1 MYQSVSK
8 VMNMISTAESLELE
22 THEIEIWCDNQ
33 VEGFQATNI
42 LADIAREQGFDVAVD
57 LLQGHIPRLIAIK
70 DGVQIT
76 ILAFGPFRA
85 WQHEPDDIE
94 ERILSG
100 KPDFIVYNRST
111 NSILFAL
118 EDTAATCTG
127 NQSQQRAERFCSL
140 VRNGIPT
147 AYCLPAYAT
156 KPTDSKSRR
165 PNLWMPITALK
176 LIEATGTL
184 ALIFTYADEENPDD
198 RTVGEGFNN
207 VMRLFWGFILR
218 DCGLPETCESI
229 IRRQIRYMLDAIDN
243 QHEGLFSDLP
253 GWDSDSLDQYEES
266 YYRLTRGEDVDPECL
281 PLNWNVPIAELE
293 LKENEPRAYIPLPLA
308 RRVDS
313 DIAAGRAYFPS
324 IKRSRGKPPTRTS
337 MFGYVRENRDLHR
350 THAENWPGL
359 FPLRENHYTS
369 MYRNGVSSPGRLSST
384 VLNSGLVR
392 YERFRDL
399 RISLETAEAHLA
411 GQLTNEFD
419 DRPALL
425 FVASNVKADV
435 TNGWFLRD
443 PYAGMLPSFAVAG
456 GCLDPQQR
464 TIMVTWFPW
473 QTPCL
478 ALRLSVVDGEYVPQ
492 VVDNKGTRSWL
503 SITPSFTLFNNGLM
517 VHLTSDDITEA
528 QFYPPLP
535 EVAEDVE
542 GVEN

>member
-1 MYQSVSK
+1 
-8 VMNMISTAESLELE
+8 MIRLAI
-22 THEIEIWCDNQ
+22 HEIEIWCDNQ
-33 VEGFQATNI
+33 VEGFQAINI
-42 LADIAREQGFDVAVD
+42 LADIAREQGFDVMVD
-57 LLQGHIPRLIAIK
+57 LLQGHIPRLIAIR
-70 DGVQIT
+70 DDVQIT

-100 KPDFIVYNRST
+100 KPDFIPYNRST

-127 NQSQQRAERFCSL
+127 NQSQQRAERVCSL

-156 KPTDSKSRR
+156 KPTDSKARR
-165 PNLWMPITALK
+165 PNLWMSMTALK
-176 LIEATGTL
+176 LIEATGTP
-184 ALIFTYADEENPDD
+184 ALIFTYGDEENPDD
-198 RTVGEGFNN
+198 RAAGDGVVN
-207 VMRLFWGFILR
+207 VWTLLLGFILR
-218 DCGLPETCESI
+218 DCGLPETCNAL
-229 IRRQIRYMLDAIDN
+229 IRQQIRYMLEAIDN

-266 YYRLTRGEDVDPECL
+266 YYRLTRGEDVDPEHL

-337 MFGYVRENRDLHR
+337 MLGFIQQNRDLHR
-350 THAENWPGL
+350 THAEDWHGL
-359 FPLRENHYTS
+359 PPLRVNHYRS
-369 MYRNGVSSPGRLSST
+369 MLQNGVSSPGRVSPT

-399 RISLETAEAHLA
+399 RISLETAEPHLA

-425 FVASNVKADV
+425 FVASNVKA
-435 TNGWFLRD
+435 TGGTSGGLLRD
-443 PYAGMLPSFAVAG
+443 PYAGMLPSFAIAG

-517 VHLTSDDITEA
+517 VHLTSNDITEA
-528 QFYPPLP
+528 QFFPPLP
-535 EVAEDVE
+535 EVVEDVE

>member
-1 MYQSVSK
+1 MYQSVGK

-33 VEGFQATNI
+33 VEGFQAINI

-57 LLQGHIPRLIAIK
+57 LLQGHIPRLIAIR
-70 DGVQIT
+70 DGVQIA

-85 WQHEPDDIE
+85 WHHEPDDIE

-100 KPDFIVYNRST
+100 KPDFIPYNRST

-118 EDTAATCTG
+118 EDTSATCTG

-156 KPTDSKSRR
+156 KPTDSNARR

-176 LIEATGTL
+176 LIEATGTI
-184 ALIFTYADEENPDD
+184 ALIFTYGDSENPDD
-198 RTVGEGFNN
+198 REVGDGF
-207 VMRLFWGFILR
+207 VDVWFLLWGFILR

-243 QHEGLFSDLP
+243 QHEDLFSDLP

-266 YYRLTRGEDVDPECL
+266 YYRLTRGEDVDPESL
-281 PLNWNVPIAELE
+281 PLNWNVPIEELE
-293 LKENEPRAYIPLPLA
+293 LKESEPRAYIPLPLA

-313 DIAAGRAYFPS
+313 DIAAGLAYFPS
-324 IKRSRGKPPTRTS
+324 IKRSRGKPPR
-337 MFGYVRENRDLHR
+337 RESILDSIECNRARHQRLAD
-350 THAENWPGL
+350 EWPNL
-359 FPLRENHYTS
+359 TNLREDNYQQLLQDGATTEG
-369 MYRNGVSSPGRLSST
+369 RISPT
-384 VLNSGLVR
+384 VLNSALVR
-392 YERFRDL
+392 YQNFGDL
-399 RISLETAEAHLA
+399 RRSLEISEQHL
-411 GQLTNEFD
+411 LNSLPTEFD
-419 DRPALL
+419 ERPALL
-425 FVASNVKADV
+425 FIVSNI
-435 TNGWFLRD
+435 WSRSMPEFLRD
-443 PYAGMLPSFAVAG
+443 PYSGMLPSFAIAG
-456 GCLDPQQR
+456 GALDPRQQ
-464 TIMVTWFPW
+464 TIPVIWAPW
-473 QTPCL
+473 QTPGI
-478 ALRLSVVDGEYVPQ
+478 ALRLQVVEGEYMPSII
-492 VVDNKGTRSWL
+492 DTKGTRSWL

-528 QFYPPLP
+528 QFFPPLP
-535 EVAEDVE
+535 EVVEDVE